1 MKIILISHLFPDETD
16 GFGGI
21 SNLSRAKALKRAG
34 NDVIIIKP
42 VSVTPPIHYFFPLPD
57 IKKITETIVR
67 TIKTE
72 KKNNYAGFPVYNLKW
87 FPLPKRF
94 LWWEQIYSFNLSVG
108 TKVRE
113 IVKGYKPDAI
123 ITVVA
128 HPEGTFARYLK
139 KYCGC
144 PVISIAEGSE
154 ILVYPKLYRGINKIA
169 GCLNNYSDRV
179 IFVSENMA
187 ENAAA
192 KYNFSNWSIIQNGF
206 ESIIFNLSLRDPV
219 RKQKSILSVGS
230 LEHVKGHDL
239 LLEAMKE
246 LPGWHLT
253 IVGDGRFNKQ
263 YSKYIEDNT
272 LSERIKIISYLSPR
286 ELKALY
292 AESALFCM
300 PSRSESFGISA
311 IEALACGLP
320 VISSGTGEMKKIIVN
335 GVNGFILNELSS
347 LCIEE
352 TLIKA
357 SKHQWDREK
366 ISDSVKGYSW
376 DRWAK
381 EMTNTLEGI
390 MAGKTVNK
398 TPKTVS

>member
-1 MKIILISHLFPDETD
+1 MKIIFISHLFPDETD
-16 GFGGI
+16 GFNGI
-21 SNLSRAKALKRAG
+21 SNLSRVKALKRAG
-34 NDVIIIKP
+34 NDVIVLKP
-42 VSVTPPIHYFFPLPD
+42 VSITPPIHYFLPLPN
-57 IKKITETIVR
+57 IKKIAGSIV
-67 TIKTE
+67 KTFKMQE
-72 KKNNYAGFPVYNLKW
+72 QNSYAGFPVHNLKW
-87 FPLPKRF
+87 FPLPKKF
-94 LWWEQIYSFNLSVG
+94 LWWEQIYSFNLSIG
-108 TKVRE
+108 NKVQE
-113 IVKGYKPDAI
+113 IIKRYRPDVI

-154 ILVYPKLYRGINKIA
+154 VLVYPKLYRGISKIVDS
-169 GCLNNYSDRV
+169 LNNYSDRV
-179 IFVSENMA
+179 VFVSENMA

-192 KYNFSNWSIIQNGF
+192 KYNFRNWSIIQNGF
-206 ESIIFNLSLRDPV
+206 ESIVFNLSLRDSA
-219 RKQKSILSVGS
+219 RQHKNILSVGS
-230 LEHVKGHDL
+230 LEYIKGHDL

-253 IVGDGRFNKQ
+253 IVGDGRYEKQ
-263 YSKYIEDNT
+263 YSKYIENNA
-272 LSERIKIISYLSPR
+272 LSDCIRIIKYLSPR
-286 ELKALY
+286 ELKKLY
-292 AESALFCM
+292 ETSGLFCM

-320 VISSGTGEMKKIIVN
+320 VIASGTGEMKKIIEN
-335 GVNGFILNELSS
+335 GVNGFILNELTP

-357 SKHQWDREK
+357 SKHKWNQEE

-381 EMTNTLEGI
+381 EIMKMIEGI
-390 MAGKTVNK
+390 MTDKTVRNNANIIC
-398 TPKTVS
+398 